1 MWGGRMCLTTCMIC
15 SNLQQESLFMP
26 TASLQSTPTSCHL
39 YYSTSVGMESSS
51 LAPRDQ
57 NSRDYLKK
65 RSYLSLSG
73 RAVTFNQVLTSAAV
87 QSCPPLT
94 SLSVSYPT
102 LWVHSPAQRVCLF
115 HPNLETSPHIFLRLH
130 PAPMWACAPS
140 TSSLSCRRSSLPSS
154 PWWKPTQCSGHPLP
168 PFPSTPTHPPS
179 PLFT

>member
-1 MWGGRMCLTTCMIC
+1 MSWINSLHSDIWQRLERKGASGLIQYLVFAQCQVCPPTAGQWYFKSLLAAYKGNNLSFLTRSKVGQDVYLTTCMIC

-102 LWVHSPAQRVCLF
+102 L
-115 HPNLETSPHIFLRLH
+115 
-130 PAPMWACAPS
+130 
-140 TSSLSCRRSSLPSS
+140 RSA
-154 PWWKPTQCSGHPLP
+154 
-168 PFPSTPTHPPS
+168 
-179 PLFT
+179 

>member
-1 MWGGRMCLTTCMIC
+1 MSWINSLHSDIWQRLERKGASGLIQYLVFAQCLVWPLTAGQWYFKSLLAAYKGNNLSFLTRSKVGQDVYLTTCMIC
-15 SNLQQESLFMP
+15 SNLQQKSLFMP

-51 LAPRDQ
+51 LDPRVQ

-65 RSYLSLSG
+65 NYPSLSG

-102 LWVHSPAQRVCLF
+102 L
-115 HPNLETSPHIFLRLH
+115 
-130 PAPMWACAPS
+130 
-140 TSSLSCRRSSLPSS
+140 RSA
-154 PWWKPTQCSGHPLP
+154 
-168 PFPSTPTHPPS
+168 
-179 PLFT
+179 